1 MESSDKE
8 TRAIFLNF
16 KEVRSLEK
24 NVQALDLEKAYNISL
39 INLDQKVIKVKYKR
53 LKDKV
58 SRIKSHLQPSE
69 LEELK
74 KLEEEGKL
82 DVKIAASDLNLK
94 ITAAERRLKL
104 MPRAKSAAP
113 RLQNL
118 ATTEVTEPC
127 SYRTPRSGRKLR
139 IESTTTRPST
149 SMSIQSSK
157 DNCNRSKIPLLARK
171 PEEENTSVPNS
182 ARKERPTDTIRL
194 NDSKSP
200 KAQTIPTVNVS
211 CVAENNKMINEE
223 QSLSSKKAQEISIAL
238 SNPVEN
244 NSNFTSLDASFAQKG
259 CESTDVN
266 ESINISEAINKT
278 PDNGGSLFGT
288 ISDET
293 STFLQV
299 PTESPVKFSTGSNSG
314 NENKQYRSLRSNIR
328 PMSVP
333 AKQTT
338 DLSKAPQKTRPK
350 TAVELAIETRKKSV
364 MEIRRA
370 SSMLKEGKTRSPF
383 SCHEQDQEEKKAAP
397 FRSIREG
404 INTANNDTEIFDNT
418 LGDDLHKEM
427 KKGMILGEVATS
439 LYLEDKIDTFLEKV
453 DNYVK
458 ENPNYVYDPEAAK
471 QKRVPR
477 ANKDKKSRPKRNRL
491 RRRQLERQ
499 LHEANIEEM
508 RKSRWLRLDDENLDT
523 SGVNT
528 LVVDQM
534 KMLNK
539 IRHPYDDDY

>member
-24 NVQALDLEKAYNISL
+24 NVQSLDLEKAYNISL

-58 SRIKSHLQPSE
+58 SRIKSHLQPNE

-82 DVKIAASDLNLK
+82 DVKIPASDLNLK

-118 ATTEVTEPC
+118 ASTEVTEPS

-157 DNCNRSKIPLLARK
+157 DNRSNRSKTPLSTRK
-171 PEEENTSVPNS
+171 PEEGNTSVPNS
-182 ARKERPTDTIRL
+182 ARKERSTDTKRL

-200 KAQTIPTVNVS
+200 NAKTIPTVNVS
-211 CVAENNKMINEE
+211 CAAEEK
-223 QSLSSKKAQEISIAL
+223 SLSSKKAHEISISL

-244 NSNFTSLDASFAQKG
+244 NSNFTSLDTSFAQKSR
-259 CESTDVN
+259 ESTDVN
-266 ESINISEAINKT
+266 VSNNTSEAINKT
-278 PDNGGSLFGT
+278 SDNCGSLFAT

-293 STFLQV
+293 SFLQV
-299 PTESPVKFSTGSNSG
+299 PTESPVKLPAGCNSG
-314 NENKQYRSLRSNIR
+314 SENEQSKSPRSNIR

-333 AKQTT
+333 ATQIT
-338 DLSKAPQKTRPK
+338 DFSKAPQKTRPK

-404 INTANNDTEIFDNT
+404 INTANNDTEIFDNA

-439 LYLEDKIDTFLEKV
+439 LYLEDKIDTFLDKV
-453 DNYVK
+453 DKYVK